1 MKPENGTDY
10 GHNYDVIVK
19 WLADALRGQ
28 TLEAIGVPTGRI
40 EEVFAFEVA
49 DISVTAG
56 RVDIMVRDH
65 FGDLYHIEEERNLRK
80 SDLYRFAA
88 YHFMGA
94 KQWGTGIT
102 DIVLASGDVYPGEK
116 SIRTSSGKYTPI
128 VIDFSILDAR
138 KRLAEICREV
148 ESGTFSNWLELVFLP
163 LYGKESGAGRGEI
176 VEEVIRYE
184 SRLFQ
189 AEKISARLLAATLV
203 MSNKLI
209 DKDRIHEL
217 WEEIKML
224 DVLEVAREKGLEEG
238 KVLGVQEG
246 KALGVQEG
254 KALGVQEGKALGVQE
269 GKTLGVQEG
278 KSIGVQVGMLEA
290 TRNLLLDA
298 LVEKFGVMPARIS
311 SKIRAMENQD
321 ALEAL
326 FRQVFRCAE
335 LSEFEG
341 ILERAE

>member
-1 MKPENGTDY
+1 M
-10 GHNYDVIVK
+10 
-19 WLADALRGQ
+19 
-28 TLEAIGVPTGRI
+28 
-40 EEVFAFEVA
+40 
-49 DISVTAG
+49 
-56 RVDIMVRDH
+56 
-65 FGDLYHIEEERNLRK
+65 
-80 SDLYRFAA
+80 
-88 YHFMGA
+88 
-94 KQWGTGIT
+94 
-102 DIVLASGDVYPGEK
+102 LASGDVYLGEK

-138 KRLAEICREV
+138 KRLAEIRREV
-148 ESGTFSNWLELVFLP
+148 EAGTFSNWLELVFLP

-209 DKDRIHEL
+209 DKNRIHEL

-238 KVLGVQEG
+238 KILGVQEG
-246 KALGVQEG
+246 KI
-254 KALGVQEGKALGVQE
+254 LGVQE

-278 KSIGVQVGMLEA
+278 KFIGVQVGMLEA

-298 LVEKFGVMPARIS
+298 LVEKFGVMPSRIS

-335 LSEFEG
+335 LAEFEAV
-341 ILERAE
+341 LEQVE